1 MSLNQI
7 KDAVAE
13 LPDKARGSLAAWL
26 LDSLPPHAEQDASD
40 AGIEEAARRRDELDA
55 GKAELISADEFWSA
69 VKQERA
75 SWK

>member
-7 KDAVAE
+7 KDAVAG

-26 LDSLPPHAEQDASD
+26 LDSLPPHAAEDDSD
-40 AGIEEAARRRDELDA
+40 AGVEEATRRRDELDA
-55 GKAELISADEFWSA
+55 GKADLISADEFWAA
-69 VKQERA
+69 VKRERA

>member
-7 KDAVAE
+7 KDAVAA

-26 LDSLPPHAEQDASD
+26 LDTLPPHAAEDETD
-40 AGIEEAARRRDELDA
+40 AGVEEAARRRDDLTA
-55 GKAELISADEFWSA
+55 GKVDLISADEFWAA
-69 VKQERA
+69 VQQERT

>member
-7 KDAVAE
+7 KDTVAE

-26 LDSLPPHAEQDASD
+26 LDTLPPHAAEDETD
-40 AGIEEAARRRDELDA
+40 AGIDEAARRREELDA
-55 GKAELISADEFWSA
+55 GKADLISADEFWAA